1 MPVRAIRRPPSAT
14 KSLSALKRPANA
26 FTLVELLV
34 VIGII
39 AILISVLLPALNAAR
54 EKAKRVQCANN
65 LRTFGQATMLYVNQ
79 NKGKVPMH
87 RGGANWL
94 WDINYGTR
102 DWFHEVANIPQ
113 EMFYCPSY
121 THNTDGMWSF
131 AGEPDVFMIAGYY
144 WLGKRP
150 GYRTGNGPFV
160 PNTLTNMQFRYPLE
174 DRWIENVTNRTSS
187 SAPADLVLMS
197 DIVISQNDT
206 RSWANKNFVTVFG
219 GYYAGH
225 GTTHRQG
232 DKPLGGN
239 VLFLDGHVDWRDFDF
254 MKNRL
259 FSWPHFWF

>member
-1 MPVRAIRRPPSAT
+1 MSTLRNDRARG
-14 KSLSALKRPANA
+14 

-39 AILISVLLPALNAAR
+39 ALLISILLPALNQAR

-65 LRTFGQATMLYVNQ
+65 IRTFGQAVHLYANQ

-94 WDINYGTR
+94 WDISYDSREWLT
-102 DWFHEVANIPQ
+102 DVAKIPP

-121 THNTDGMWSF
+121 SHETAGMWNF
-131 AGEPDVFMIAGYY
+131 CGQPGPGNNENFMIAGYY

-150 GYRTGNGPFV
+150 GYAPFGSASFQ
-160 PNTLTNMQFRYPLE
+160 PNTLTNMPFRNPE
-174 DRWIENVTNRTSS
+174 DDVWITKVTEKSPRYAAS
-187 SAPADLVLMS
+187 DLVLMT

-206 RSWANKNFVTVFG
+206 RSWANDNFVRVFG
-219 GYYAGH
+219 GYFMGH
-225 GTTHRQG
+225 GTTHRTG
-232 DKPLGGN
+232 NKPLGGN
-239 VLFLDGHVDWRDFDF
+239 ILFLDGHVDWRPFDM

-259 FSWPHFWF
+259 FSWPHFWY